1 MQKMSSQHNG
11 TNELISSFS
20 IQSMLNL
27 TDEHKHTTMKYCTNN
42 IHNDAKKKMPRD
54 QLYLN
59 AFNSTTVHSS
69 VNNNVNHYQLKSKQS
84 SNTLQNFEINHIL
97 QNLLNNHYQHQQ
109 DDSTHTIHQYSTLH
123 STWGN
128 YSNSSHSNSND
139 PSISLLPGL
148 SSTTIRPDDENINH
162 SSIITNLTLP
172 EDTLNY
178 QSTSGSQSVSPSTPH
193 SLCHSLSDPVLAND
207 ALTNSPLQRKHGR
220 KDCTDESD
228 SDENN
233 GEEEQES
240 KENGNGEDDVS
251 IDDNDESE
259 SNKAKGNG
267 DSDKPPFSYN
277 ALIMMA
283 IRNSSEKRLT
293 LNGIYDFITSN
304 FPYYKNNKQG
314 WQNSI
319 RHNLSLN
326 KCFVKVPRAYDD
338 PGKGN
343 YWMLDPS
350 CEDVY
355 IGGTTGKLRRRT
367 NSLQRSR
374 LFNLRLAS
382 YYASL
387 ARNYSIPPNIEHF
400 SSPSLSMFSHHH
412 HRPTGI
418 HKSQFILNNN
428 NNNNSLSSFH
438 SPVNGVPPFLDLFNH
453 ISAEQP
459 PFLGT
464 PFPNPF
470 NNPIYENPLYSNS
483 YIPNNCETM
492 LDESSTHRYNF
503 HKYNSNVGH
512 WTPPTVSHSLTP
524 SSSLPLTPQLT
535 TPSVQSPSHGLYPPL
550 SINPH
555 PNPLLRHTFDNEFSN
570 EQWLS
575 NNLRLDCLNSKT
587 WDSSKSPTNYL
598 TTSKQLSSQSKLIDI
613 PHDSTT
619 LKRMISLSTNSEQ
632 QLLNKHS
639 DREIHESMDFLLGVY
654 GSLLNTH
661 SDIMKSTNSFTH

>member
-11 TNELISSFS
+11 SNELISNFS

-27 TDEHKHTTMKYCTNN
+27 TDEHEHSTVKYCTNN
-42 IHNDAKKKMPRD
+42 IHNDIDKKLTSD
-54 QLYLN
+54 QLYVN
-59 AFNSTTVHSS
+59 PFNSTKLHPSL
-69 VNNNVNHYQLKSKQS
+69 NNTAIHYQLKSKQS
-84 SNTLQNFEINHIL
+84 SNTLQNFEINDIL
-97 QNLLNNHYQHQQ
+97 QNVLNNHYQQQ
-109 DDSTHTIHQYSTLH
+109 KDNPTHNIHQYSTLH
-123 STWGN
+123 STWVN
-128 YSNSSHSNSND
+128 YSNSSQSNSDD
-139 PSISLLPGL
+139 PSNSLLPGL
-148 SSTTIRPDDENINH
+148 STTTIRPDDENINH

-178 QSTSGSQSVSPSTPH
+178 QSTSDSQSVSPSTPH
-193 SLCHSLSDPVLAND
+193 SLYHSLSDSVLPND
-207 ALTNSPLQRKHGR
+207 ALTSSPTQRKR
-220 KDCTDESD
+220 KVLDHITNKNDTSTEILHELENHCEKNRMSKRKCSKEIEDEREECTDGSD
-228 SDENN
+228 SNENN
-233 GEEEQES
+233 DEEEQES
-240 KENGNGEDDVS
+240 KENGNDEDDVS
-251 IDDNDESE
+251 TDDNDASK
-259 SNKAKGNG
+259 SNKTKGTC

-367 NSLQRSR
+367 NSLQRNR

-387 ARNYSIPPNIEHF
+387 ARNYSIPSNIEQF
-400 SSPSLSMFSHHH
+400 SSNPLSMFSHHH
-412 HRPTGI
+412 HRPTAI

-428 NNNNSLSSFH
+428 SNNNNNLNSFH
-438 SPVNGVPPFLDLFNH
+438 SPVNCVPPFLDLFNR
-453 ISAEQP
+453 ISVEQP
-459 PFLGT
+459 PFLAT
-464 PFPNPF
+464 PYPNPF
-470 NNPIYENPLYSNS
+470 NNSIYENSLHGSP

-503 HKYNSNVGH
+503 HKYNS
-512 WTPPTVSHSLTP
+512 T
-524 SSSLPLTPQLT
+524 
-535 TPSVQSPSHGLYPPL
+535 
-550 SINPH
+550 
-555 PNPLLRHTFDNEFSN
+555 
-570 EQWLS
+570 
-575 NNLRLDCLNSKT
+575 
-587 WDSSKSPTNYL
+587 
-598 TTSKQLSSQSKLIDI
+598 
-613 PHDSTT
+613 
-619 LKRMISLSTNSEQ
+619 
-632 QLLNKHS
+632 
-639 DREIHESMDFLLGVY
+639 
-654 GSLLNTH
+654 
-661 SDIMKSTNSFTH
+661 